1 MLRVAMISALAALA
15 ATGVWATQPAASPSS
30 RIELEVDVAA
40 PIAKVWQAWTT
51 RDGLRSFFGEDNKV
65 ELRIGGPFEIYM
77 SMQAP
82 EGKRG
87 SEGCAVLSYLPEEM
101 LSFSWN
107 APPKFEHARARRTWV
122 VVQLTAVGRD
132 QTRVRVVHLG
142 FDEQRAAN
150 PEHVA
155 EWNEVEQYFRRAWP
169 MVLDGLKSAVGS

>member
-1 MLRVAMISALAALA
+1 MQRISMTTVLATLA
-15 ATGVWATQPAASPSS
+15 VVSVWAAQPSRTPGA

-51 RDGLRSFFGEDNKV
+51 RDGLRSFFGEDNRV

-82 EGKRG
+82 EGMRG

-107 APPKFEHARARRTWV
+107 SPPKFAHARGRHTWV
-122 VVQLTAVGRD
+122 VLQLTAVGREA
-132 QTRVRVVHLG
+132 TRLRLVHLG

-169 MVLDGLKSAVGS
+169 MVLNELKSTLGS

>member
-1 MLRVAMISALAALA
+1 MRRVAMIAGLAALA
-15 ATGVWATQPAASPSS
+15 ATGVWAMQLSASPPA

-40 PIAKVWQAWTT
+40 PIGKVWQAWTT
-51 RDGLRSFFGEDNKV
+51 RDGLRSFFGEDNRV

-77 SMQAP
+77 SLQAP

-87 SEGCAVLSYLPEEM
+87 SEGCTVLSYLPEEM

-107 APPKFEHARARRTWV
+107 SPPKFDHARGRHTWV
-122 VVQLTAVGRD
+122 VLQLTAVGRE
-132 QTRVRVVHLG
+132 QTRVRLVHLG

-169 MVLDGLKSAVGS
+169 MVLNELKSAVGS